1 MAAGIHTNSA
11 ICEYDA
17 TPFKRARSARAGRC
31 CMITVMRC
39 RHFEQPTHWLPSS
52 ASRRSRR
59 SPMFHGSPDV
69 VLDFAPRQ
77 RYRHTEART
86 CSHRGYCADN
96 RAYSGAATHSL
107 AIAVPGRL
115 RPTASGGSRPGA
127 DFQSALDGADKGSRP
142 YSSRG
147 DRDQQQE

>member
-1 MAAGIHTNSA
+1 
-11 ICEYDA
+11 
-17 TPFKRARSARAGRC
+17 
-31 CMITVMRC
+31 
-39 RHFEQPTHWLPSS
+39 
-52 ASRRSRR
+52 
-59 SPMFHGSPDV
+59 MFHGSPDV

-107 AIAVPGRL
+107 AIAFRVGYGRL
-115 RPTASGGSRPGA
+115 HRAAVGQEQT
-127 DFQSALDGADKGSRP
+127 FKSALGGADKGSRP

-147 DRDQQQE
+147 DRDQQRE